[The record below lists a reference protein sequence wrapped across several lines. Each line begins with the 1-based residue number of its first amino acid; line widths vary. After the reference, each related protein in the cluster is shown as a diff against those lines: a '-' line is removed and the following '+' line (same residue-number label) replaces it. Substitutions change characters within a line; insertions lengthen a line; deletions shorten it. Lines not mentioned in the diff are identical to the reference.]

1 MSLKTDFQ
9 KLAVKLI
16 NSVFGSISQPLI
28 IRSPIY
34 VNYDEQTGA
43 QITSHNDYTV
53 NAVIGPWTDDNRAAA
68 TSGAIRTDD
77 LSAIIA
83 TTDLGM
89 RPEVNYDMAITA
101 DGTEWAIVYSEID
114 EAEATITLR
123 LSKGQEE

>member
-16 NSVFGSISQPLI
+16 NNVFGSVAQTLI

-43 QITSHNDYTV
+43 QITSHNDYQV
-53 NAVIGPWTDDNRAAA
+53 QAVVGPWTDDNRGAA
-68 TSGAIRTDD
+68 TSNAVRSDD
-77 LSAIIA
+77 LSAIVA
-83 TTDLGM
+83 LTDLGM
-89 RPEVNYDMAITA
+89 RPEVNYDIAITA
-101 DGTEWAIVYSEID
+101 DGTEWTIVYTEID

-123 LSKGQEE
+123 LSKGQED